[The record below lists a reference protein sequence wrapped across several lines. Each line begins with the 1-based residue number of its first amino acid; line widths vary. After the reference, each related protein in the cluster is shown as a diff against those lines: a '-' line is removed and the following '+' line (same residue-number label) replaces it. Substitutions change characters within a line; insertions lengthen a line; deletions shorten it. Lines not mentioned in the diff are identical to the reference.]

1 MQTERGALFQAIQPD
16 ERHAVGG
23 SPRKALRLRTPFRSA
38 DPPHELVLRLL
49 HPFRSALLVIA
60 ALSAAT
66 VAPAQVRPGLT
77 SEPLL
82 SGINELPTLIVP
94 AVITEYPTTPDI
106 LAPIDTP
113 AVEATPEA
121 PARVTGDL
129 ASMVAQL
136 RSINAGSRELECLAG
151 AIYFESKSESLQGQL
166 AVGHVIANRAAS
178 GRFPS
183 SYCGVVYQ
191 RSQFSF
197 VRGKSMPPIARSGK
211 QWKNAVAIAQIVDRK
226 LAATPV
232 SKALFFH
239 ATRVSPGWRLTRIA
253 TLGNHVFYR

>member
-1 MQTERGALFQAIQPD
+1 M
-16 ERHAVGG
+16 
-23 SPRKALRLRTPFRSA
+23 
-38 DPPHELVLRLL
+38 L
-49 HPFRSALLVIA
+49 HPIRSALLVIA

-66 VAPAQVRPGLT
+66 VAPAQVRPA
-77 SEPLL
+77 SANEPLL
-82 SGINELPTLIVP
+82 SGMNELPTMVVP
-94 AVITEYPTTPDI
+94 AVLSIELPTTPDV
-106 LAPIDTP
+106 LAPIDEP
-113 AVEATPEA
+113 AVENDSP
-121 PARVTGDL
+121 PARVSGDL
-129 ASMVAQL
+129 AAMVSQL
-136 RSINAGSRELECLAG
+136 RATNAGSRELECLAG
-151 AIYFESKSESLQGQL
+151 AIYFESKSESLKGQL

-197 VRGKSMPPIARSGK
+197 VRGHSMPPIARSGM
-211 QWKNAVAIAQIVDRK
+211 QWKNAVAIARIVDQK

-239 ATRVSPGWRLTRIA
+239 ARRVSPGWRLTRVA

>member
-1 MQTERGALFQAIQPD
+1 M
-16 ERHAVGG
+16 
-23 SPRKALRLRTPFRSA
+23 
-38 DPPHELVLRLL
+38 L
-49 HPFRSALLVIA
+49 HPFRSALLVFA

-66 VAPAQVRPGLT
+66 VAPAQVRPASA

-82 SGINELPTLIVP
+82 SGANEIPTMVVPAMLSTPELPATRDV
-94 AVITEYPTTPDI
+94 
-106 LAPIDTP
+106 LAPAEEFADS
-113 AVEATPEA
+113 EA
-121 PARVTGDL
+121 PAATATGDL

-136 RSINAGSRELECLAG
+136 RSSSPGSAEIECLAS
-151 AIYFESKSESLQGQL
+151 AIYFESKSESLKGQL

-197 VRGKSMPPIARSGK
+197 VRGHKMPPIPRSGT
-211 QWKNAVAIAQIVDRK
+211 QWKNAVAIAQIVDQK
-226 LAATPV
+226 LQPTPV

-239 ATRVSPGWRLTRIA
+239 ARRVSPRWRLTRVA